1 MLCLI
6 GTSKKYPIKILDGLI
21 LGGYIYRYTPPPSR
35 YAPVVTI
42 TNATSVCYT
51 VAAVTATGDT
61 DATATSS
68 PAGVNTDY
76 LISMQPQA
84 ADVQ

>member
-1 MLCLI
+1 MDWFWV
-6 GTSKKYPIKILDGLI
+6 G
-21 LGGYIYRYTPPPSR
+21 IYTDIPPPPSR

-84 ADVQ
+84 ADVQWL